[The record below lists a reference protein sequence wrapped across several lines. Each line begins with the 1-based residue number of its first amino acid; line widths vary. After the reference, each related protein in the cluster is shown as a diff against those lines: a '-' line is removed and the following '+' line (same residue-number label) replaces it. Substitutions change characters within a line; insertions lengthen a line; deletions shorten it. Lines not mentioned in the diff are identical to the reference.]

1 MPSRAL
7 RWCAVLL
14 ACLSGAPLSALSAS
28 ADVVVPDTTAQR
40 VLACAARHGKE
51 GLATDQGYFPRIAGK
66 PRVYFYNQLVGFRD
80 GRRSNRTMNALTANM
95 SDAYLMEIAAYFA
108 ALDLPYAAPSERQAP
123 AREVERGRML
133 VHSGDAA
140 KRLPACTQ
148 CHGSTLTGV
157 VPAVP
162 ALVGLSKGYLLAQ
175 FGGEDSSV
183 VAIPELIERGAYLA
197 RAGTRSTCHTIRGG
211 AAFAGARA
219 IETPFGTVYSSNL
232 TPDRQSGIGAWSAGA
247 FWRAMHNGRSK
258 DGRLL
263 YPAFPYPNF
272 TEVRRADSD
281 AIFAF
286 LRTQPPAMQPNLSHD
301 LRFPY
306 NSQAALAVWRALYF
320 RAQVFEPD
328 EKKSTEW
335 NRGAYLVRGLGHC
348 IACHSTR
355 NALGATEGRVELGG
369 GLIPVKNWYAP
380 SLVSPTEAGV
390 AHWDAEAAPEPQA
403 PDPAS
408 IARGQRLYEDR
419 CVNCHGAQGQ
429 GACGAYPALAGNR
442 KLTMRSASNMVRV
455 VVEGGFAP
463 TTAGDP
469 RPFGMPPFGPSLN
482 SAEVADVV
490 THVRNAWGNRAG
502 PTSELDVVRSR

>member
-1 MPSRAL
+1 MNHRWL
-7 RWCAVLL
+7 RW
-14 ACLSGAPLSALSAS
+14 
-28 ADVVVPDTTAQR
+28 VVVA
-40 VLACAARHGKE
+40 
-51 GLATDQGYFPRIAGK
+51 
-66 PRVYFYNQLVGFRD
+66 
-80 GRRSNRTMNALTANM
+80 
-95 SDAYLMEIAAYFA
+95 A
-108 ALDLPYAAPSERQAP
+108 ALAAA
-123 AREVERGRML
+123 L
-133 VHSGDAA
+133 VVAVVWLNLRGDA
-140 KRLPACTQ
+140 
-148 CHGSTLTGV
+148 
-157 VPAVP
+157 
-162 ALVGLSKGYLLAQ
+162 Q
-175 FGGEDSSV
+175 FEGEDSSV
-183 VAIPELIERGAYLA
+183 VVTPELIERGAYLA
-197 RAGTRSTCHTIRGG
+197 RAGNCSTCHTVRGG

-272 TEVRRADSD
+272 TEVTRADSD

-286 LRTQPPAMQPNLSHD
+286 LRTQPPVMQPNLSHD

-328 EKKSTEW
+328 EKKSAEW

-369 GLIPVKNWYAP
+369 GVIPVQNWYAP
-380 SLVSPTEAGV
+380 SLASPTEAGV
-390 AHWDAEAAPEPQA
+390 AHWDADEVVRLLRTGTSSQGSVLGPMAEVVFSSTQYLDDHDLRAIATFLQALPQTPEAARERQA
-403 PDPAS
+403 ADPAS
-408 IARGQRLYEDR
+408 MARGQRLYEDR
-419 CVNCHGAQGQ
+419 CVECHGARGQ
-429 GACGAYPALAGNR
+429 GAQGAYPALAGNR
-442 KLTMRSASNMVRV
+442 KLTMRSASNVVRV

-463 TTAGDP
+463 TTAGNP

-490 THVRNAWGNRAG
+490 TYVRNAWGNRAG